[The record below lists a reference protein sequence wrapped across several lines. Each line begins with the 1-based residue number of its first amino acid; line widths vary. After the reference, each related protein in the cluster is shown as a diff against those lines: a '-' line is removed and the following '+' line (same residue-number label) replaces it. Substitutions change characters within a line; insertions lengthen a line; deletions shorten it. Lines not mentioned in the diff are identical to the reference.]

1 MDIFLLS
8 SLLIAPVSA
17 IDFGTC
23 YTPGPSF
30 PPADQILSKPHFAQ
44 LRTKLDS
51 LIPDILGC
59 HDGWKTNTTSFAVQV
74 TTTKE
79 SIWDHFYTAPI
90 LGDYEDSS
98 PSPVAGDTNFRIAS
112 ISKTF
117 TVYAILL
124 ENKIGLDDSIT
135 KYIPELLNLEDL
147 PRDRGNWFPSFDQIT
162 IRSLASQLSGI
173 SRESMLRWYLKE
185 CTLLISLSEP
195 DSKTS
200 H

>member
-1 MDIFLLS
+1 MEPFLLS
-8 SLLIAPVSA
+8 LLLIAPVYA
-17 IDFGTC
+17 IDFDTC

-30 PPADQILSKPHFAQ
+30 PPADQILSKAHFAQ
-44 LRTKLDS
+44 LSPKLGT
-51 LIPDILGC
+51 LIADILGS

-74 TTTKE
+74 TTSKE
-79 SIWDHFYTAPI
+79 TIWDYFYTAPI
-90 LGDYEDSS
+90 LGDYEDSR
-98 PSPVAGDTNFRIAS
+98 PSPVTGDTNFRIAS

-147 PRDRGNWFPSFDQIT
+147 PRDRGNWFPNFDQVT

-173 SRESMLRWYLKE
+173 SRESMWGWYSKKRIW
-185 CTLLISLSEP
+185 LIIIS
-195 DSKTS
+195 
-200 H
+200 